1 MGMSEDGRA
10 AVFLGTTAALWCAVA
25 GWMVAGPV
33 EDPRR
38 VAGVVAAGALSVVA
52 VLQCGQ
58 RIGRVLSARK
68 AGRRAELRREAEAVR
83 GVEEA
88 LTGWWCSPE
97 GDLALVRYDPVISR
111 FLVDGRIWPRESAV
125 REYIRDLEVLG
136 WRPLNDDATSSVR
149 AQLGVTDR

>member
-1 MGMSEDGRA
+1 MSMSEDGRA
-10 AVFLGTTAALWCAVA
+10 AVFLGTVAVA
-25 GWMVAGPV
+25 GCGVLVWMAPGSANDLKVAVG
-33 EDPRR
+33 
-38 VAGVVAAGALSVVA
+38 AGAVA
-52 VLQCGQ
+52 VLTNVVGWQCGR
-58 RIGRVLSARK
+58 RIGRVLSARR
-68 AGRRAELRREAEAVR
+68 GERRAELRREAEAVR
-83 GVEEA
+83 GAEEA

-136 WRPLNDDATSSVR
+136 WRPLGDDATSTVR